1 MVVIDNYT
9 GRVLAMVG
17 GYDSSSSFNRVTQAK
32 RQLGSSFKPFVYI
45 AALENGYT
53 PISKVL
59 DAPFVIDDMSKDGVW
74 RPTNYGDKFYGLST
88 LRLGIEKSRNLMT
101 IRLSD
106 LVGLDKVSQISKE
119 LGIYDDFPLLI
130 SSSLGSLESSL
141 LKITAGYASIANG
154 GYRVDPRMID
164 VIYDKKG
171 KIIFNGDTRKCQKCK
186 INFDNY
192 SSLSRLDLPKIVNNT
207 KKIISEE
214 TAYQMTSFLMGV
226 IKRGTAKNINVFD
239 YQVAGKTGTT
249 NEKQNPSNI
258 EYKTKNTQELKEAHQ
273 QQKT

>member
-1 MVVIDNYT
+1 MGI
-9 GRVLAMVG
+9 L
-17 GYDSSSSFNRVTQAK
+17 
-32 RQLGSSFKPFVYI
+32 QLVKF
-45 AALENGYT
+45 
-53 PISKVL
+53 L

-192 SSLSRLDLPKIVNNT
+192 SSLSQLDLPVIKNNSER
-207 KKIISEE
+207 IFSEE
-214 TAYQMTSFLMGV
+214 YCLSNDIFFNGCNK
-226 IKRGTAKNINVFD
+226 KRYSK
-239 YQVAGKTGTT
+239 K
-249 NEKQNPSNI
+249 
-258 EYKTKNTQELKEAHQ
+258 YKYF
-273 QQKT
+273 

>member
-130 SSSLGSLESSL
+130 SSSLGSLESTL

-171 KIIFNGDTRKCQKCK
+171 KIIFNGDTRKCQKFK
-186 INFDNY
+186 MK
-192 SSLSRLDLPKIVNNT
+192 S
-207 KKIISEE
+207 
-214 TAYQMTSFLMGV
+214 
-226 IKRGTAKNINVFD
+226 
-239 YQVAGKTGTT
+239 
-249 NEKQNPSNI
+249 
-258 EYKTKNTQELKEAHQ
+258 
-273 QQKT
+273 

>member
-1 MVVIDNYT
+1 MGI
-9 GRVLAMVG
+9 L
-17 GYDSSSSFNRVTQAK
+17 
-32 RQLGSSFKPFVYI
+32 QLVKF
-45 AALENGYT
+45 
-53 PISKVL
+53 L

-106 LVGLDKVSQISKE
+106 QVGLDKVSQISKE

-171 KIIFNGDTRKCQKCK
+171 KL
-186 INFDNY
+186 Y
-192 SSLSRLDLPKIVNNT
+192 S
-207 KKIISEE
+207 
-214 TAYQMTSFLMGV
+214 MG
-226 IKRGTAKNINVFD
+226 IKENVKS
-239 YQVAGKTGTT
+239 VKLILTIT
-249 NEKQNPSNI
+249 
-258 EYKTKNTQELKEAHQ
+258 LL
-273 QQKT
+273 